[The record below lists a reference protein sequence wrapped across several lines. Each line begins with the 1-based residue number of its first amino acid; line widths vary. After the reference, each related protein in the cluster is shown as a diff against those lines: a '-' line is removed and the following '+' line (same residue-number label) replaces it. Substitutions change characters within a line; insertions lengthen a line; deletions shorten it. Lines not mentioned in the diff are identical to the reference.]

1 METDSRRT
9 LRCSSSMSS
18 DTSDRKSFT
27 FKRSS
32 KSVRKDMLSV
42 TSPAV
47 MIVFLMLFGGVV
59 GMCPEKC
66 ECDDTNLIV
75 RCIRAGLE
83 VMPNTLNPRIRTLV
97 YRHNQFPSVDVTLM

>member
-18 DTSDRKSFT
+18 NTSDRKS
-27 FKRSS
+27 SS
-32 KSVRKDMLSV
+32 KSVRKDMPSV
-42 TSPAV
+42 TSSSV
-47 MIVFLMLFGGVV
+47 MIVVFLMLFGGVV

>member
-1 METDSRRT
+1 
-9 LRCSSSMSS
+9 
-18 DTSDRKSFT
+18 
-27 FKRSS
+27 
-32 KSVRKDMLSV
+32 MLSV
-42 TSPAV
+42 TSV
-47 MIVFLMLFGGVV
+47 MIVILMLTLFGVGGVV